1 MAQISPVRTPNTML
15 RIILWCSF
23 FEWGCL
29 GIGLFITEVLL
40 LLSIL
45 VEIKNHIKSQKN
57 STESQELKPYKTQTQ
72 ITKTNIKAAIFLQN
86 PTKNT
91 QSSSCYG
98 LKSSNFCSV
107 FLRASATVQLGG
119 AENATPPRNARS
131 SAESEKKPHGRELQE
146 A

>member
-29 GIGLFITEVLL
+29 GIGLFITE
-40 LLSIL
+40 
-45 VEIKNHIKSQKN
+45 
-57 STESQELKPYKTQTQ
+57 
-72 ITKTNIKAAIFLQN
+72 N

-107 FLRASATVQLGG
+107 FLRASAIVQLGG